1 VTAPTGSSDPAPRH
15 AWRSP
20 LAWIVLLFASITG
33 VTADLCLKQ
42 WAFHNVAPQPVVL
55 DRDVIQQPS
64 WHIPPHEAV
73 PVIPRVL
80 SLHLVK
86 NEGAVFGIGANQRM
100 FFIVFTI
107 GALAAAVVV
116 FARWTRPDALAA
128 HIAIGLIVAGG
139 VGNLFDRLRFGF
151 VRDFLHLLPGW
162 RLPFGLNWPGGNS
175 EVFPWVFNLADVM
188 LLVGMATLM
197 WYMNSLEKRRK
208 IAGEARAVTNK
219 PPEPPAQP
227 ESA

>member
-1 VTAPTGSSDPAPRH
+1 MTSSTGSSDPAPRR

-20 LAWIVLLFASITG
+20 LAWVVLLITSVTG
-33 VTADLCLKQ
+33 VTADLGLKE
-42 WAFHNVAPQPVVL
+42 WAFRNVAPEPVVL

-64 WHIPPHEAV
+64 WHIPPHDAV

-80 SLHLVK
+80 NLHLVK
-86 NEGAVFGIGANQRM
+86 NEGAVFGIGANQRV
-100 FFIVFTI
+100 FFIFFTI
-107 GALAAAVVV
+107 AALVAAAVV
-116 FARWTRPDALAA
+116 FGRWTRADALAA
-128 HIAIGLIVAGG
+128 HIAIGLIIAGG
-139 VGNLFDRLRFGF
+139 VGNLYDRLRFGF

-162 RLPFGLNWPGGNS
+162 RLPFGWSWPGGNS

-188 LLVGMATLM
+188 LLAGMGTLM

-208 IAGEARAVTNK
+208 IAREARTTATK
-219 PPEPPAQP
+219 PPQP

>member
-1 VTAPTGSSDPAPRH
+1 MTSPTGSSDPAARR

-20 LAWIVLLFASITG
+20 LAWIVLLVASITG
-33 VTADLCLKQ
+33 VTADLGLKH
-42 WAFHNVAPQPVVL
+42 WAFNNVASQPVAM

-64 WHIPPHEAV
+64 WHIPSHEAV
-73 PVIPRVL
+73 PVIPRL
-80 SLHLVK
+80 LNLHLVK

-116 FARWTRPDALAA
+116 FSCWTRADALAA

-139 VGNLFDRLRFGF
+139 AGNLFDRLRFGF

-162 RLPFGLNWPGGNS
+162 RLPFGLSWPGGNS

-208 IAGEARAVTNK
+208 IAREARAGATK
-219 PPEPPAQP
+219 PPQP

>member
-1 VTAPTGSSDPAPRH
+1 MTSSTGSSDPAARR

-20 LAWIVLLFASITG
+20 LAWIVLLFATGAG
-33 VTADLCLKQ
+33 VTADLGLKQ
-42 WAFHNVAPQPVVL
+42 WAFHNVAPEPVVL

-64 WHIPPHEAV
+64 WHIPPHDAV

-80 SLHLVK
+80 NLHLVK
-86 NEGAVFGIGANQRM
+86 NEGAVFGIGANQRV
-100 FFIVFTI
+100 FFIFFTI
-107 GALAAAVVV
+107 AALAAAAVV
-116 FARWTRPDALAA
+116 FGRWTRADALAA
-128 HIAIGLIVAGG
+128 HIAIGLIIAGG
-139 VGNLFDRLRFGF
+139 VGNLYDRLWFGF

-162 RLPFGLNWPGGNS
+162 RLPFGWSWPGGNS

-188 LLVGMATLM
+188 LLAGMGTLM

-208 IAGEARAVTNK
+208 IAREAGTAATK
-219 PPEPPAQP
+219 PTQP